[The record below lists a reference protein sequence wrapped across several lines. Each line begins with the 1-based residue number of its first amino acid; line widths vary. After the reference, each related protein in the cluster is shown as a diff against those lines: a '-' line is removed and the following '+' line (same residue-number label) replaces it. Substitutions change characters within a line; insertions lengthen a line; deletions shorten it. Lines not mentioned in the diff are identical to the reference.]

1 MTYMKTRNIFLSAF
15 AALAVLAIGFTSC
28 SKTDLNRPGQF
39 RVLLTDAPG
48 DYIAAE
54 IDIVKVEVKV
64 DAGKNCKDDRFA
76 DGDRHEDDHNK
87 RKDEFGEWID
97 LKYTP
102 GIIDVMTLRNGVDAK
117 IAEGNIMGTVRK
129 VRITLGTKNT
139 VTTKDGVKHN
149 LVLQNPT
156 ENYLY
161 VHLHNEHRG
170 RGRDQAA
177 AADKEVVID
186 FDVARSIVEENGVF
200 YLRPKVR
207 PFHDQNA
214 GAIEGKVLPA
224 NIFAVVTAL
233 DASGAEVAKALPKPD
248 GEFKIRGLAD
258 GTYTLNFEA
267 TGYKT
272 QTTTVTAVKGQAVK
286 VNTITLVK

>member
-1 MTYMKTRNIFLSAF
+1 
-15 AALAVLAIGFTSC
+15 
-28 SKTDLNRPGQF
+28 
-39 RVLLTDAPG
+39 
-48 DYIAAE
+48 
-54 IDIVKVEVKV
+54 
-64 DAGKNCKDDRFA
+64 
-76 DGDRHEDDHNK
+76 
-87 RKDEFGEWID
+87 
-97 LKYTP
+97 
-102 GIIDVMTLRNGVDAK
+102 MTLRNGVDAK
-117 IAEGNIMGTVRK
+117 IAEGNIVGTVRK
-129 VRITLGTKNT
+129 VRVTLGTKNT

-149 LVLQNPT
+149 LVLQNET

-170 RGRDQAA
+170 HGRDQAA

-186 FDVARSIVEENGVF
+186 FDVARSIVEENGVY
-200 YLRPKVR
+200 YLRPKIR

-258 GTYTLNFEA
+258 GTYTLKFEA
-267 TGYKT
+267 TGY
-272 QTTTVTAVKGQAVK
+272 QSQNASVTAVKGKCVK
-286 VNTITLVK
+286 VNTITLTK